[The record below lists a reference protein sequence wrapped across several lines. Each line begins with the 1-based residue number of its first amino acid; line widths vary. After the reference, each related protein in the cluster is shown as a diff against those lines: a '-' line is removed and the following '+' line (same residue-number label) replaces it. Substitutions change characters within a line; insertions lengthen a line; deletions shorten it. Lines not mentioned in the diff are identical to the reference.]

1 MISIESAVPR
11 LKEFIERQFLT
22 LNAPGLVLGLTHR
35 DHSLYVGSYGLANQ
49 QIRKPV
55 TPEPL
60 FQISSITKSFTTI
73 SLYKSQMQG
82 LFDMV
87 DSHSSE
93 FIRFDVV
100 SDAKAIQAIIP
111 GGAYSQTFTL

>member
-1 MISIESAVPR
+1 LISTESAVPR
-11 LKEFIERQFLT
+11 LKEFIQRQFLT
-22 LNAPGLVLGLTHR
+22 LNAPGFALGLTHR
-35 DHSLYVGSYGLANQ
+35 DHILYVGSCGLANQ

-60 FQISSITKSFTTI
+60 FQISSTNKSFSTI
-73 SLYKSQMQG
+73 SLYQSQVQG
-82 LFDMV
+82 LLDMV
-87 DSHSSE
+87 DSQSPE

-100 SDAKAIQAIIP
+100 SDAKAIQAILP